1 LFSRFN
7 RAGHNSGVRR
17 REIFSYFETSARDA
31 INVEQAF
38 QAVARQA
45 LALES
50 SVELYNE
57 FPDQIRL
64 TDDRPV
70 SDSAN
75 SQCGC

>member
-1 LFSRFN
+1 MLQVQPR
-7 RAGHNSGVRR
+7 RAQQWCASKGNL
-17 REIFSYFETSARDA
+17 SYFETSARDA

-64 TDDRPV
+64 TDDRP
-70 SDSAN
+70 SGDESG
-75 SQCGC
+75 SQCSC